1 MPVSTLVARITTAII
16 DPLIALIFAAGFLV
30 FAWRVVQF
38 MLGLA
43 NDTEAKNDG
52 KKHML
57 WGVIG
62 MAIMM
67 SALGILRVI
76 ANTFGLSLQQ

>member
-30 FAWRVVQF
+30 FAWGVVQF

>member
-1 MPVSTLVARITTAII
+1 MSVSTLVARINDAII
-16 DPLIALIFAAGFLV
+16 NPLIALIFAAGFLV
-30 FAWRVVQF
+30 FVWGVVQF

-76 ANTFGLSLQQ
+76 ANTFGLSLN

>member
-1 MPVSTLVARITTAII
+1 MPVSTLVARITSAII

-30 FAWRVVQF
+30 FAWGVVQF
-38 MLGLA
+38 MFGLA

-67 SALGILRVI
+67 SAIGILRVI
-76 ANTFGLSLQQ
+76 ANTFGLSLS

>member
-1 MPVSTLVARITTAII
+1 MPVSTLVARITDAII
-16 DPLIALIFAAGFLV
+16 NPLIALIFAAGFLV
-30 FAWRVVQF
+30 FAWGVVQF

-76 ANTFGLSLQQ
+76 ANTFGLSLS